1 MSEEHPTTIPAIL
14 PNDEPN
20 ISRITLIK
28 QEIAWI
34 LPSTIPM
41 SLTFLC
47 LSSFNFASLLTVGRL
62 GVNELAGVSLGI
74 MLANFLVLMPGFG
87 VATTL
92 DSFCYAA
99 FTASEDKTQ
108 VGFHTRRGLITI
120 TILLIP
126 IMAFFMYIDPLLVM
140 MGQTPEVARICG
152 QFLRIWMLGS
162 WPQLAFDCLRRFILA
177 QGAMQAG
184 TWIMVMVVPI
194 HMYNSYAL
202 VWSPTIGMGVIGAP
216 IASAITYWLMFF
228 SMVVYISCSKTRHA
242 WGSFSLDCI
251 HGITEFYRY
260 AIPSALMMASSWAAY
275 EIVTFCASL
284 FGPVALSAQA
294 CIFNL
299 MCLTYQI
306 PSAIG
311 SLAAT
316 RIGHSLGNGKHRR
329 ARYSSIIAIVLGY
342 GFGICCSTALFVFR
356 RSIGYIYTNDQDV
369 VDMCSTLMP
378 YFAAVQTYDGLNGL
392 VDSLMR
398 SLGKQDLSVYLS
410 IPAFYIIGLPLGY
423 FLGAGPP
430 NMETVGLWIGLALGV
445 TLYSLSQQ
453 IYVLFVVDWRQEV
466 KICLERLAKA
476 APKENTKTHPI
487 SSALQSSASLDSYGT
502 IC

>member
-1 MSEEHPTTIPAIL
+1 MSSIGIDDWQRESAPLRPRQTSAITLSEEHPTTIPAIL

-28 QEIAWI
+28 QEVAWI
-34 LPSTIPM
+34 LPSTVPM

-92 DSFCYAA
+92 DSH
-99 FTASEDKTQ
+99 EDKTQ

-126 IMAFFMYIDPLLVM
+126 IMAFFIGHL
-140 MGQTPEVARICG
+140 
-152 QFLRIWMLGS
+152 
-162 WPQLAFDCLRRFILA
+162 
-177 QGAMQAG
+177 
-184 TWIMVMVVPI
+184 IMVMVVPI

-275 EIVTFCASL
+275 EI
-284 FGPVALSAQA
+284 
-294 CIFNL
+294 
-299 MCLTYQI
+299 I

-369 VDMCSTLMP
+369 TLMP

-423 FLGAGPP
+423 FLG
-430 NMETVGLWIGLALGV
+430 LALGV

-453 IYVLFVVDWRQEV
+453 IYVLFVVDWRQE
-466 KICLERLAKA
+466 
-476 APKENTKTHPI
+476 ENTKTHPI